1 MKKYYAR
8 IINSIK
14 ILFRVCLV
22 IIKKKN
28 KFKTNYKQNIM
39 ASLEYIGK
47 IIKQEN
53 IDTVDENKIPNT
65 FVINVPDPY
74 KNYYGRFTE
83 VEKPNSIIFVTKT
96 PNSFEKILRVTSGI
110 NEKYGLDIDGAK
122 CEVKIGSRTLS
133 GIRVKGINRYHEI
146 ATIQQYYK
154 DEGYEFAKSEKFK
167 ETDSLI
173 RINRFFNIEKLA
185 EGIFKSNTEDDVYYV
200 TVPRY
205 MTWEEFRVI
214 TFKVKNNISDKSYD
228 IAKGVVYLNGGVKE
242 FLRISK
248 PKATLELLKQIQQK

>member
-1 MKKYYAR
+1 MYKIYIVLR
-8 IINSIK
+8 ICLFIK
-14 ILFRVCLV
+14 E
-22 IIKKKN
+22 KMD
-28 KFKTNYKQNIM
+28 KFKKLNYKLIIM

-53 IDTVDENKIPNT
+53 IDTVDENKIPRT
-65 FVINVPDPY
+65 FVINVPNAYDS
-74 KNYYGRFTE
+74 YYSRFTDIN
-83 VEKPNSIIFVTKT
+83 KPDSIIFVTKT
-96 PNSFEKILRVTSGI
+96 ANSFEKILRVTKGI

-122 CEVKIGSRTLS
+122 CEVNIGSRKLN
-133 GIRVKGINRYHEI
+133 GIRVKGINRYPEI
-146 ATIQQYYK
+146 AAIQQYYK

-185 EGIFKSNTEDDVYYV
+185 EGIFKSNIEEDVYYV

-205 MTWEEFRVI
+205 MTWEEFRTI
-214 TFKVKNNISDKSYD
+214 TFEIKNNVTDKNYD

-242 FLRISK
+242 FLRIVK
-248 PKATLELLKQIQQK
+248 PKATLEGLTQIREKYFEKLL